1 MSVTAARARVSE
13 IGPER
18 EEKTGDMP
26 LGPRE
31 GWTAL
36 FAVGLMMLI
45 VALAIDGARW
55 AGMVPGS
62 ATDSQTR
69 FLPLAALLGVLVGA
83 LLAKRTVR
91 PIVAHVIGSMVGAV
105 YLLVAVGGTISRAPA
120 LEVRLRVLNESVS
133 SFITEVFVEGT
144 RSTETSVFLLVM
156 GALVWGAGQ
165 FAAFT
170 VFRRHRAG
178 PPIVLAGL
186 MLLLNVS
193 ITVQDQY
200 VHLMIFAAAALL
212 LLMRLNLF
220 EQAREWRVRGMRDV
234 AELSESFLRSG
245 AVMVALVIVASI
257 TLAANASSAPLARA
271 WNDVD
276 DQLVEIGTSVNR
288 LLGGVTGP
296 ARGPNVMFTPSQTI
310 RDFWQSSTEE
320 VFTARVSDGVGRRWR
335 GATYDSFDGRTWQQL
350 DRQSALVEPGQIL
363 LSGTVD
369 GAPTGPGW
377 VNVDVSVTP
386 LELGGDVF
394 VAPYYPRSLSQ
405 PAELVTHGPGGP
417 FVAGKL
423 TSGLQNGVT
432 YDFQATVR
440 RSTGDGRLTASQ
452 LASEGTNYAPW
463 VERYLEIR
471 PGSIGE
477 RTEQVAA
484 EILESLPSNRRNPY
498 HIAEAVQD
506 YLYRTGGFTYSTDV
520 RGLCDG
526 RNLLDC
532 FLEIR
537 QGYCE
542 YFATA
547 MVLLLRE
554 LGIPA
559 RYVVGYLPGQE
570 QADGSWLI
578 TRSAAHAWVEVYFPR
593 SGWVEFDPTPGNQ
606 ENGQEPTRLPAGGP
620 LPSTRP
626 LDPDDPG
633 GGRGGGF
640 ACERNPFDPECEEEE
655 SPTTA
660 EPAAPPPGP
669 NIVTP
674 ILLGMLAL
682 FGGGILLFALYRR
695 VPTTEPALAFN
706 SLSRLA
712 GRLGYGPR
720 PAQTTYEYADRLGD
734 LVPVAR
740 NDLRLIAMAK
750 VESTYARHASGDS
763 TVEMIANAYRHARVG
778 LLRLIV
784 RRRRPG
790 QAARRR

>member
-1 MSVTAARARVSE
+1 MSVTTARARVSE
-13 IGPER
+13 TPPER

-36 FAVGLMMLI
+36 LAVGVMMLI
-45 VALAIDGARW
+45 VALAIDGAHW
-55 AGMVPGS
+55 AGMAPGS
-62 ATDSQTR
+62 ATDTQTR
-69 FLPLAALLGVLVGA
+69 FLPVASLLSVLIGA

-91 PIVAHVIGSMVGAV
+91 PIVAHVIGSIVGAV
-105 YLLVAVGGTISRAPA
+105 YLLVAVAGTIARAPA
-120 LEVRLRVLNESVS
+120 LEVRLRTLNDSVS
-133 SFITEVFVEGT
+133 SFITDVFVEGG
-144 RSTETSVFLLVM
+144 RSTETSVFLLVI

-200 VHLMIFAAAALL
+200 VHLMIFAAAALA

-220 EQAREWRVRGMRDV
+220 EQAREWRERGMRDV

-245 AVMVALVIVASI
+245 AVMVALVVVASI

-276 DQLVEIGTSVNR
+276 DQLIEIGSSVNR

-350 DRQSALVEPGQIL
+350 DRQPVLVEPGEVL

-369 GAPTGPGW
+369 GAPSGPGW

-394 VAPYYPRSLSQ
+394 VAPYYPRSVSQ
-405 PAELVTHGPGGP
+405 PAELLTHGPGGP
-417 FVAGKL
+417 FVSGKL
-423 TSGLQNGVT
+423 AFGLQSGVS
-432 YDFQATVR
+432 YDVQATVR
-440 RSTGDGRLTASQ
+440 RTTGSGRLTANQ
-452 LASEGTNYAPW
+452 LASEGTSYAPW

-477 RTEQVAA
+477 RTEQVAR
-484 EILESLPSNRRNPY
+484 EILESVPANKRNPY

-506 YLYRTGGFTYSTDV
+506 YLYRTGDFTYSTDV
-520 RGLCDG
+520 RGACDG
-526 RNLLDC
+526 QNLVDC

-547 MVLLLRE
+547 MVMLLRE
-554 LGIPA
+554 LNIPA
-559 RYVVGYLPGQE
+559 RYVLGYLPGRE
-570 QADGSWLI
+570 QADSSWLVD
-578 TRSAAHAWVEVYFPR
+578 RSAAHAWVEVYFAG
-593 SGWVEFDPTPGNQ
+593 SGWVEFDPTPGND
-606 ENGQEPTRLPAGGP
+606 ENGQEPTRLPAGDP
-620 LPSTRP
+620 LPSGPP
-626 LDPDDPG
+626 LAPDDPG

-640 ACERNPFDPECEEEE
+640 ACERNPFDPECDEEEE
-655 SPTTA
+655 TPTAA

-669 NIVTP
+669 NILTP
-674 ILLGMLAL
+674 ILLGLLGL
-682 FGGGILLFALYRR
+682 FVGGVLLFALYRR

-720 PAQTTYEYADRLGD
+720 PAQTTYEYADRLGE

-750 VESTYARHASGDS
+750 VESTYARRAPGDS
-763 TVEMIANAYRHARVG
+763 TVEMIANAYRRARVG

-784 RRRRPG
+784 RRGRPG
-790 QAARRR
+790 

>member
-1 MSVTAARARVSE
+1 MSVTTQAARTRVTE
-13 IGPER
+13 IGPDR
-18 EEKTGDMP
+18 EEKTGDIP

-31 GWTAL
+31 GWMTL

-45 VALAIDGARW
+45 VALAIDGSRW

-62 ATDSQTR
+62 ATDTQTR
-69 FLPLAALLGVLVGA
+69 FLPVAALLGVLVGA

-91 PIVAHVIGSMVGAV
+91 PIVAHVIGSLLGAA
-105 YLLVAVGGTISRAPA
+105 YLLVAVAGTISRAPA
-120 LEVRLRVLNESVS
+120 LELRLGALNESVS
-133 SFITEVFVEGT
+133 SFISEVFVAGT
-144 RSTETSVFLLVM
+144 RSSETSVFLLVT

-165 FAAFT
+165 FASFT

-193 ITVQDQY
+193 ITAENQY
-200 VHLMIFAAAALL
+200 VHVMIFAAAALL

-276 DQLVEIGTSVNR
+276 EQLVEIGTSVNR
-288 LLGGVTGP
+288 VLGGVTGP

-310 RDFWQSSTEE
+310 RDFWQESTQE
-320 VFTARVSDGVGRRWR
+320 VFTATVSDGIGRRWR

-350 DRQSALVEPGQIL
+350 DRQASLVEPGEVL
-363 LSGTVD
+363 LSETVD
-369 GAPTGPGW
+369 GAPSGPGW
-377 VNVDVSVTP
+377 SDVDVSVTP
-386 LELGGDVF
+386 LALGGDVF
-394 VAPYYPRSLSQ
+394 VAPYYPRSVSQ
-405 PAELVTHGPGGP
+405 PAELLTHGPGGP
-417 FVAGKL
+417 FVSGKL
-423 TSGLQNGVT
+423 AFGLQSGVS
-432 YDFQATVR
+432 YDVEATVR
-440 RSTGDGRLTASQ
+440 RTTGSGRLTASQ
-452 LASEGTNYAPW
+452 LASEGTTYAPW
-463 VERYLEIR
+463 VERYREVR
-471 PGSIGE
+471 PGSTGE
-477 RTEQVAA
+477 RTQQVARA
-484 EILESLPSNRRNPY
+484 ILESVPASKRNPY
-498 HIAEAVQD
+498 HIAEAVQN
-506 YLYRTGGFTYSTDV
+506 YLYGGGGFTYKTDV

-526 RNLLDC
+526 QNLVDC
-532 FLEIR
+532 FLEMK

-547 MVLLLRE
+547 MVMLLRE
-554 LGIPA
+554 LNIPA
-559 RYVVGYLPGQE
+559 RYVVGYLPGRE
-570 QADGSWLI
+570 QPDGSWLVDG
-578 TRSAAHAWVEVYFPR
+578 SAAHAWVEVYFPR

-606 ENGQEPTRLPAGGP
+606 ENGQAPTRLPAGEP
-620 LPSTRP
+620 LPSTP
-626 LDPDDPG
+626 PIDPDGPG
-633 GGRGGGF
+633 GGLGGGF
-640 ACERNPFDPECEEEE
+640 ACERNPFDPECREDEGET
-655 SPTTA
+655 PTAA
-660 EPAAPPPGP
+660 EPAVPPPGP
-669 NIVTP
+669 NILTP
-674 ILLGMLAL
+674 ILLGLVGL
-682 FGGGILLFALYRR
+682 FAGGVLLFALYRR
-695 VPTTEPALAFN
+695 VPTTEPSLAFN

-750 VESTYARHASGDS
+750 VESTYARRAPGDS
-763 TVEMIANAYRHARVG
+763 TVEMIANAYRRARVG

-784 RRRRPG
+784 RRGRG
-790 QAARRR
+790 S